1 MLLRVPAQDGAP
13 LGFGA
18 QSFVVLE
25 YHDDG
30 TCTVR
35 TDDPGARP
43 DLDGLLVR
51 LGKTREPRERRAL
64 QRHVEQLID
73 RLDGAE
79 RDAAMSRYR
88 GL

>member
-30 TCTVR
+30 TCTVQ
-35 TDDPGARP
+35 TDDPAARP
-43 DLDGLLVR
+43 DFDGLLER
-51 LGKTREPRERRAL
+51 LRRTSEPRARRAL
-64 QRHVEQLID
+64 QRQVEQWVD
-73 RLDGAE
+73 RLDGIE
-79 RDAAMSRYR
+79 RDQALAAYR